1 VFVFYHK
8 GRGVTIHKKVV
19 IAQKRTFKFLKILEI
34 YRFTKNI
41 LFKSLFNTK
50 NSQIFFIIGIGT
62 LKGNMKIREK
72 IYKEAQVL
80 LKPANIINPKSHVSK
95 FAKIGSGNLIEAF
108 AKISAGAKIGNNCVH
123 FEDSCRHFYFRKD
136 SLKTQSCLVCKKLKE
151 TRPNLL
157 ETAER
162 LIEEYNKYFLNET
175 KLSYN
180 SFDIENIYYKWIY
193 KN

>member
-1 VFVFYHK
+1 MS
-8 GRGVTIHKKVV
+8 
-19 IAQKRTFKFLKILEI
+19 ILEMKYI
-34 YRFTKNI
+34 PPSRPYSQKELSIMHEN
-41 LFKSLFNTK
+41 LFKQL
-50 NSQIFFIIGIGT
+50 
-62 LKGNMKIREK
+62 
-72 IYKEAQVL
+72 
-80 LKPANIINPKSHVSK
+80 
-95 FAKIGSGNLIEAF
+95 
-108 AKISAGAKIGNNCVH
+108 KIGNNCVH